1 MLLAVLVSSFIIG
14 FNAISMEMYAS
25 VSDSDVSLFAL
36 MGAHDVMDTCGTAHA
51 GQECDEGVATVRV
64 RWSHP

>member
-1 MLLAVLVSSFIIG
+1 MLLAVLVSSFIIAL
-14 FNAISMEMYAS
+14 NAISMETYAS
-25 VSDSDVSLFAL
+25 GNHSDVSLFAL
-36 MGAHDVMDTCGTAHA
+36 MGARDVVDTCGTTHA